1 MSKDYMFEK
10 RDYIIQVSKMKRGE
24 NLYNL
29 LVNKELFESFDC
41 KEFEDVVCQVSIR
54 GVKTERMIEFYFDF
68 KGSMKV
74 ICSRCLADL
83 VLPIDKKT
91 QLYVKF
97 GQEYLEPDVS
107 EIIIPENQNDI
118 DLSSY
123 IYEELRLE
131 LPISPMH
138 SSREECDKEMI
149 NWLSIQNTE
158 SKDEEKDFDPRWEKL
173 KELINK

>member
-41 KEFEDVVCQVSIR
+41 KEFEAVDCQVSIK
-54 GVKTERMIEFYFDF
+54 GVKSERMIEFYFDF
-68 KGSMKV
+68 KGSMKL

-83 VLPIDKKT
+83 VLPINKKT

-97 GQEYLEPDVS
+97 GQEYSEPDVS
-107 EIIIPENQNDI
+107 EITIPENQNDI

-131 LPISPMH
+131 LPISPKH
-138 SSREECDKEMI
+138 SNREECDKEMI
-149 NWLSIQNTE
+149 NLLSAQNTDNKE
-158 SKDEEKDFDPRWEKL
+158 EEKDFDPRWAKL
-173 KELINK
+173 KELIK